1 MSEMLLLDKR
11 TQGLIEDY
19 VPQGD
24 ILEGVVCFFFPSL
37 PTIRG

>member
-24 ILEGVVCFFFPSL
+24 ILEGVV
-37 PTIRG
+37 